1 MSGSGDLRE
10 RLVEVHTYAVTP
22 FRRDALDQVDH
33 EAFGANLDALVRE
46 GVRVIAVGGGTGE
59 FEALSEAEFEALTRT
74 ALDAV
79 AGRALVV
86 ATLPANVAAAQ
97 HLAKRYERLGVEV
110 VLAMPPLVRGRIPR
124 DLRGTLA
131 YYQRLAEA
139 TWLPLMPYNTQG
151 WNADFYEELAGIDAI
166 ISVKDPMLE
175 PHTLFRAIQRLG
187 DRFVWIGNKLHDP
200 GVVHLRYQ
208 MGMQAFTSGQSNFW
222 PQPELA
228 IHRAARARDWA
239 TVIELQARCAPL
251 ERLRNESD
259 DAAMVKAAM
268 DLTGLRGGP
277 VRPPRVDLPDAARRA
292 LGETLERLGVGRRAP
307 A

>member
-1 MSGSGDLRE
+1 VSGPADLRT
-10 RLVEVHTYAVTP
+10 RLAEVHTYAVTP
-22 FRRDALDQVDH
+22 FRGAALDEIDHDAL
-33 EAFGANLDALVRE
+33 AANLDFLVRA

-59 FEALSEAEFEALTRT
+59 FEALSEAELEALTRT

-86 ATLPANVAAAQ
+86 ATLPANLASAR
-97 HLAKRYERLGVEV
+97 HLARRYEALGVEV
-110 VLAMPPLVRGRIPR
+110 MLAMPPLVRGRVPR

-131 YYQRLAEA
+131 YYRLLAEA
-139 TWLPLMPYNTQG
+139 TSVPFMPYNTQG
-151 WNADFYEELAGIDAI
+151 WSADFYEELAAIDAI
-166 ISVKDPMLE
+166 VSVKDPMLE
-175 PHTLFRAIQRLG
+175 PHTLFRAIKRLG

-222 PQPELA
+222 PEPELA
-228 IHRAARARDWA
+228 IHRAAQHADWT

-251 ERLRNESD
+251 EQLRNESD

-268 DLTGLRGGP
+268 DLTGLRGGK
-277 VRPPRVDLPDAARRA
+277 VRPPRLDLGEAARRA
-292 LGETLERLGVGRRAP
+292 LAETLERLDIGSRSTS
-307 A
+307 